1 MASRSLRS
9 AVCAVL
15 LAFSAASAGQTHLE
29 VAYSEVNPDW
39 KPYSNGAGV
48 RVLGSLALPHSFLI
62 FGSYNTA
69 TLKTSGPE
77 LSRHQEA
84 WGWRIAGAGWGYS
97 LTNNLRLKGGASYQG
112 VDLHGG
118 YESGWAIHTGF
129 QFMPLKWLF
138 LDLDIAYL
146 DLIVEDISLEA
157 TLGVHLVD
165 QVALTFRIHDHSDWD
180 FTAYEAG
187 LRLLF

>member
-1 MASRSLRS
+1 
-9 AVCAVL
+9 
-15 LAFSAASAGQTHLE
+15 
-29 VAYSEVNPDW
+29 
-39 KPYSNGAGV
+39 
-48 RVLGSLALPHSFLI
+48 
-62 FGSYNTA
+62 
-69 TLKTSGPE
+69 
-77 LSRHQEA
+77 
-84 WGWRIAGAGWGYS
+84 
-97 LTNNLRLKGGASYQG
+97 
-112 VDLHGG
+112 
-118 YESGWAIHTGF
+118 
-129 QFMPLKWLF
+129 MPLKWLF